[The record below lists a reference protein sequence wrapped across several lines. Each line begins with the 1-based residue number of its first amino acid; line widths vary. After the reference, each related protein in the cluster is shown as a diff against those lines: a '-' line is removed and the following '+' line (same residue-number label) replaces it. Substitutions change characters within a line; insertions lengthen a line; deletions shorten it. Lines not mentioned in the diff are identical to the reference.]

1 MKAWEWICCLTLGAA
16 GGPPAI
22 HRVHVS
28 SRPAADQNVWSHD
41 GSTVRIEVLWLLATR
56 RGRMN
61 RRDTVLALLA
71 LGAAGGPLAAE
82 AQQSKGKTAHI
93 GILVG
98 GSISQRGHLEQ
109 ALLEGL
115 RDQGYVEGKNLVIE
129 RRYADGH
136 NERVPEYARE
146 LAAMKLD
153 AVVTTCTPSTRAARQ
168 ASASTPIIM
177 AAVADPVGQRLITSL
192 VRPGANIT
200 GLSSQAEDILPKML
214 EMFSGV
220 LLKPATVAVFA
231 QERSDVH
238 PRMWLQLAPIAQAL
252 KLRLVK
258 IEVTY
263 AADLSV
269 AFDKVLREKAN
280 ALFVLPDEPMF
291 LSRRARIVELAALH
305 RLPAFYG
312 AREFVDDG
320 GLMSY
325 GENLRA
331 AYRKAASYLDSLAR
345 GAKAGDMPVEQPT
358 KFEFVINQKTAT
370 ALGIT
375 IPQSLLVQA
384 DHVIQ

>member
-1 MKAWEWICCLTLGAA
+1 
-16 GGPPAI
+16 
-22 HRVHVS
+22 
-28 SRPAADQNVWSHD
+28 
-41 GSTVRIEVLWLLATR
+41 
-56 RGRMN
+56 MN
-61 RRDTVLALLA
+61 RRNTVLALLA

-82 AQQSKGKTAHI
+82 APQSKGKTAHI

-98 GSISQRGHLEQ
+98 GSVSQRGHLEQ

-115 RDQGYVEGKNLVIE
+115 RDQGYVEGRNLVIE
-129 RRYADGH
+129 RRYADGR

-153 AVVTTCTPSTRAARQ
+153 LIVTTCTPSTRAARQ
-168 ASASTPIIM
+168 ASASTPIVM

-192 VRPGANIT
+192 ARPGANIT
-200 GLSSQAEDILPKML
+200 GLSSQAEVILPKMMEL
-214 EMFSGV
+214 FSGV
-220 LLKPATVAVFA
+220 LPKPATVAVFL

-252 KLRLVK
+252 KLKLVK
-258 IEVTY
+258 IEVAY

-269 AFDKVLREKAN
+269 AFAMALRENAN
-280 ALFVLPDEPMF
+280 AVFVLPDEPMF
-291 LSRRARIVELAALH
+291 LTRRGRIVELAAKH

-325 GENLRA
+325 GESLRT
-331 AYRKAASYLDSLAR
+331 AYRHAASYVKHVAR
-345 GAKAGDMPVEQPT
+345 GVMPADLPVEQPT
-358 KFEFVINQKTAT
+358 KFELVINQKTAE
-370 ALGIT
+370 ALGMT
-375 IPQSLLVQA
+375 IPQSLLVRA

>member
-1 MKAWEWICCLTLGAA
+1 
-16 GGPPAI
+16 
-22 HRVHVS
+22 
-28 SRPAADQNVWSHD
+28 
-41 GSTVRIEVLWLLATR
+41 
-56 RGRMN
+56 MN

-71 LGAAGGPLAAE
+71 LGTAGGPLASE
-82 AQQSKGKTAHI
+82 AQQSKDKKAHI

-98 GSISQRGHLEQ
+98 GSIAQRGHLEQ

-115 RDQGYVEGKNLVIE
+115 RDQGFVEGKNLVIE
-129 RRYADGH
+129 RRYADGRR
-136 NERVPEYARE
+136 ERVPEFARE

-153 AVVTTCTPSTRAARQ
+153 AVITTCTPSTRAARQ
-168 ASASTPIIM
+168 ATASTPIIM
-177 AAVADPVGQRLITSL
+177 AAVADPVGQRLIVSL
-192 VRPGANIT
+192 ARPGANIT
-200 GLSSQAEDILPKML
+200 GLSSQAEDILPKMMEL
-214 EMFSGV
+214 FSGV
-220 LLKPATVAVFA
+220 LPNPATVAVFT

-238 PRMWLQLAPIAQAL
+238 PRMWQQLAPIAQAL
-252 KLRLVK
+252 KLKLVK

-269 AFDKVLREKAN
+269 AFNLALREKAN

-291 LSRRARIVELAALH
+291 LSRRARIVELAANH

-331 AYRKAASYLDSLAR
+331 AYRKSASYVNSLAR
-345 GAKAGDMPVEQPT
+345 GAKASDLPVEQPT
-358 KFEFVINQKTAT
+358 KFELVINQKTAK

-375 IPQSLLVQA
+375 IPRSLLVRA